1 MKIRELLKNGI
12 EELNKYEIEDASL
25 KTKILLEYELG
36 VKNEYIAIHMEDE
49 IEKQVI
55 EKFKSNI
62 QKLINGTPVQY
73 ITNLQEFYSLN
84 FYVDGNVLIPQP
96 DTEILVEEVINIAR
110 KMKKVPRILDICTGS
125 GAIAIS
131 VSKNVEAEIV
141 ASDISENALK
151 IAQKNAVNNQTKIK
165 FFQSDMFENVSGK
178 FDIIVSNPP
187 YIATKNID
195 NLAIDVL
202 HEPKL
207 ALDGGDDGLKF
218 YRKISESALDYL
230 KDDGFLVFEIGYDQ
244 ANDVREILDKLK
256 YKEIEVIKDYSNNDR
271 VLIARKWVWGETV

>member
-1 MKIRELLKNGI
+1 M
-12 EELNKYEIEDASL
+12 
-25 KTKILLEYELG
+25 
-36 VKNEYIAIHMEDE
+36 
-49 IEKQVI
+49 
-55 EKFKSNI
+55 
-62 QKLINGTPVQY
+62 
-73 ITNLQEFYSLN
+73 
-84 FYVDGNVLIPQP
+84 
-96 DTEILVEEVINIAR
+96 
-110 KMKKVPRILDICTGS
+110 CTGS
-125 GAIAIS
+125 GCIAIS
-131 VSKNVEAEIV
+131 LEKNLTGVEVV
-141 ASDISENALK
+141 AADISEKALN
-151 IAQKNAVNNQTKIK
+151 IAKKNSEVNQSEIK
-165 FFQSDMFENVSGK
+165 FYNSNLFEKIPKEK

-244 ANDVREILDKLK
+244 ANDVREILDKLN

-271 VLIARKWVWGETV
+271 VLIARK

>member
-151 IAQKNAVNNQTKIK
+151 IAQK
-165 FFQSDMFENVSGK
+165 M
-178 FDIIVSNPP
+178 
-187 YIATKNID
+187 
-195 NLAIDVL
+195 L
-202 HEPKL
+202 
-207 ALDGGDDGLKF
+207 
-218 YRKISESALDYL
+218 
-230 KDDGFLVFEIGYDQ
+230 
-244 ANDVREILDKLK
+244 
-256 YKEIEVIKDYSNNDR
+256 
-271 VLIARKWVWGETV
+271 

>member
-187 YIATKNID
+187 YIETEIIKD
-195 NLAIDVL
+195 LSEEVQK
-202 HEPKL
+202 EPKL
-207 ALDGGDDGLKF
+207 ALDGGKDGLDF
-218 YRKISESALDYL
+218 YKILADKSREFLEN
-230 KDDGFLVFEIGYDQ
+230 DGILAVEIGYNQ
-244 ANDVREILDKLK
+244 KEEAIKLFKDKGFV
-256 YKEIEVIKDYSNNDR
+256 EVYSKKDFGNNDR
-271 VLIARKWVWGETV
+271 IVVGKWR

>member
-1 MKIRELLKNGI
+1 MTIKNALEQANKEFISIGIDNYFYEVRELLAFTLGKSKEWIMTNI
-12 EELNKYEIEDASL
+12 EYEISQGEYDKFLEL
-25 KTKILLEYELG
+25 K
-36 VKNEYIAIHMEDE
+36 
-49 IEKQVI
+49 EKRI
-55 EKFKSNI
+55 KGIPF
-62 QKLINGTPVQY
+62 QY
-73 ITNLQEFYSLN
+73 ILGEQYFMGLKFLVNE
-84 FYVDGNVLIPQP
+84 DVLIPRA
-96 DTEILVEEVINIAR
+96 DTEILVYKVIDILKN
-110 KMKKVPRILDICTGS
+110 KKNSKILDMCTGS
-125 GAIAIS
+125 GCIAIS
-131 VSKNVEAEIV
+131 LEKNLTGVEVV
-141 ASDISENALK
+141 AADISEKALN
-151 IAQKNAVNNQTKIK
+151 IAKKNSEVNQSEIK
-165 FFQSDMFENVSGK
+165 FYNSNLFEKIPKEK

-244 ANDVREILDKLK
+244 ANDVREILDKLN

-271 VLIARKWVWGETV
+271 VLIARK